1 MSGFLCRLLRSCR
14 GSVLMEFVIV
24 LPVYMAALGGIIWV
38 GEKSLDTISLR
49 SANHWSVWMAG
60 NRFSTRTP
68 ATISLSGLFPRADV
82 VYDSVKRSLVDEH
95 SYLQFIGSKVSILE
109 STPEY
114 LGNLINMPYTV
125 KGEEPPGA
133 IIPEFTISSSRYGND
148 YTLAVVMRSKGSSSS
163 KRHWHSSLVA
173 DKDVWKFEG
182 KEDSYPEKWELS
194 LLKDAKHTD
203 ETKTLDDEPNK
214 IDFYE
219 RYEKYEK
226 WSVSR

>member
-95 SYLQFIGSKVSILE
+95 SYLQFIGSNVSIL
-109 STPEY
+109 
-114 LGNLINMPYTV
+114 
-125 KGEEPPGA
+125 
-133 IIPEFTISSSRYGND
+133 
-148 YTLAVVMRSKGSSSS
+148 
-163 KRHWHSSLVA
+163 
-173 DKDVWKFEG
+173 
-182 KEDSYPEKWELS
+182 
-194 LLKDAKHTD
+194 
-203 ETKTLDDEPNK
+203 
-214 IDFYE
+214 
-219 RYEKYEK
+219 
-226 WSVSR
+226 

>member
-82 VYDSVKRSLVDEH
+82 VYDSVKRSLVT
-95 SYLQFIGSKVSILE
+95 SIH
-109 STPEY
+109 
-114 LGNLINMPYTV
+114 I
-125 KGEEPPGA
+125 
-133 IIPEFTISSSRYGND
+133 F
-148 YTLAVVMRSKGSSSS
+148 
-163 KRHWHSSLVA
+163 
-173 DKDVWKFEG
+173 
-182 KEDSYPEKWELS
+182 S
-194 LLKDAKHTD
+194 LLAPRCQYWN
-203 ETKTLDDEPNK
+203 LLPNTWE
-214 IDFYE
+214 I
-219 RYEKYEK
+219 
-226 WSVSR
+226 